1 MSKNIFLAISWV
13 GMIICLASCGWVKN
27 IGYKSADRV
36 GNSVDKFHQELF
48 PADSLSKKLMLGLIE
63 GATNEQSVQKLEYFS
78 QRIVDTL
85 MNKLEIHLESLNLKS
100 VGTSV
105 IAGLREELG
114 SDSMKLD
121 LEKFRMNLENE
132 IQLFI
137 RGVLAELTS
146 QNTNAELKSL
156 IANIMS
162 DANRKQIQSF
172 LSGILSGIELD
183 SLGEELRS
191 GILNE
196 TTKEAFSKTI
206 MAPILETLERM
217 EKIVDKVNDQTQ
229 DWWDKYFWQLIAGVI
244 ILAGILSWFYI
255 QRRKVRHN
263 QMALEEENRN
273 LKSRFQFNEQLNNII
288 LSELDQLKQQTTPEE
303 LKLRIKQKAIEHGI
317 EADVHQKLSQLRML
331 QTMNWSESK

>member
-1 MSKNIFLAISWV
+1 MSKNIFLAIYLV
-13 GMIICLASCGWVKN
+13 GMSICLAACGWVKN
-27 IGYKSADRV
+27 IGYRSADRV

-48 PADSLSKKLMLGLIE
+48 PADSLSKRLMLGFIE
-63 GATNEQSVQKLEYFS
+63 GATNEQSVQRLEYFS

-85 MNKLEIHLESLNLKS
+85 MNKLEVHLKGLNLKP

-105 IAGLREELG
+105 ITGLREELG

-121 LEKFRMNLENE
+121 LKKFRMNLENE
-132 IQLFI
+132 IQLLI

-146 QNTNAELKSL
+146 QNTNAELKNL
-156 IANIMS
+156 ISNLLS
-162 DANRKQIQSF
+162 DANKKQIESF
-172 LSGILSGIELD
+172 LSGIVSGIELD
-183 SLGEELRS
+183 SLGDELRS

-196 TTKEAFSKTI
+196 NTKDAFSKTI

-244 ILAGILSWFYI
+244 ILVGILSWFYI
-255 QRRKVRHN
+255 QRKKVRHN
-263 QMALEEENRN
+263 QLALEEENRS
-273 LKSRFQFNEQLNNII
+273 LRARFQFNDQLNNII

-331 QTMNWSESK
+331 QSMNWAEAK